1 MIYYLVLFIK
11 QKYKISILQ
20 WDITIILT
28 LNDKFVAKLKIKY
41 YNELLDNPI

>member
-1 MIYYLVLFIK
+1 MRYN
-11 QKYKISILQ
+11 
-20 WDITIILT
+20 IILT